1 MLLEVGYAAAAHLVA
16 HVPRCCWQPK
26 QLALLVSDENHDTPL
41 VGKHL
46 GLKNEASS
54 KVGIDNRMLVS
65 RAIRKSEKQEAKL
78 HGIHTVLGH
87 FKMNILTLEVQQTIL
102 THIQIAAV

>member
-1 MLLEVGYAAAAHLVA
+1 MGGLVLLEVGYAAAAHLVA
-16 HVPRCCWQPK
+16 RVLQCCWQPK

-46 GLKNEASS
+46 GLKNEREQQSGHRQQNVRVQSNPKKREARS
-54 KVGIDNRMLVS
+54 KW
-65 RAIRKSEKQEAKL
+65 

-87 FKMNILTLEVQQTIL
+87 FKMNILTLEVRQTIL
-102 THIQIAAV
+102 THI